1 MIQPMRSGKWIPA
14 MALALL
20 TGFSVEAQKPKDP
33 PKEKNASTTAATTPP
48 AVPAKP
54 QTGPKP
60 YKDIVTDKAVTDDG
74 LITVHKVDD
83 KYYFEIPKSLLGR
96 EVLVVNRLS
105 KAAAGMR
112 NSFVGYAGDKIGDKV
127 ISFEKGPGHKLFV
140 RLISYDERAG
150 DTTASMY
157 RAVANSNL
165 QPIAQAFDIASYKPD
180 SSAFVVEVTSFLNS
194 DNEILNFDANAKR
207 MFRVGGL
214 QGDKSYIESVKSFPM
229 NTEIKTVKTY
239 ARSTGTPGQ
248 SQPVIPGATG
258 NYTVEINSSLVLLPE
273 NPMQPRYYDER
284 VGYFTRQY
292 VDFEKNPQGVK
303 SVRMITRWR
312 LEPRDED
319 IEKYKRGELVE
330 PKKPIIYYID
340 PATPKQWVPYL
351 IQGINDWQKAFEK
364 AGFKNAIIGKEA
376 PVDDPEWSLED
387 ARYSA
392 IVYKPSDI
400 PNASGPHV
408 HDPRTG
414 EILESHINWYHNV
427 MLLLRNWYFVQASPS
442 DPRARKTKFDEELM
456 GQLIRFVSS
465 HEVGHTLG
473 LRHNFGSSSATPV
486 EKLRDKK
493 WLEENGHTASIMDYA
508 RFNYVAQPEDNVGEL
523 GLFPRIGD
531 YDKWA
536 IEWGYKWIPEAKS
549 AEEEIPILNKLTV
562 ERLKNKRLWFGRE
575 TNPDDPRSQNED
587 LGDNSM
593 KASAYGIKNLQRIV
607 PNLLEWTREPN
618 ENYSSLNTLYNEV
631 VTQFNRY
638 VGHVSKN
645 VAGIMETPKT
655 VEQEGP
661 VYEYVSREQQ
671 KEAMDWLN
679 KYVFITPTWILDQ
692 KIFEKTGTNGTTV
705 VNRVQDAALS
715 RLLSAGT
722 VTKLLNAE
730 AELGAKAYTLG
741 EMLTDL
747 KKNVFTE
754 LSTRKSIDIYRRNL
768 QKNMV
773 ERLLTMVKPP
783 AAPTGST
790 GITISFGPTINK
802 NSDAISYA
810 RGTLRAIQ
818 SEIRAALPSYT
829 NTASRYHLQDLLDRI
844 NDGLTVK

>member
-593 KASAYGIKNLQRIV
+593 KASAYGIRNLQRIV

-655 VEQEGP
+655 VEQDGP